1 MNQRIKEIR
10 KKAGLTQ
17 QDFAER
23 IGSARNTIAN
33 YEIGNR
39 NPSDAVIRSIC
50 REFSINEEWLRT
62 GKGFMK
68 NAVPDSLM
76 EKLRETYHLS
86 DLEYRIL
93 EKHFAL
99 PDSQRDQVR
108 EFIQELFETEEVKPD
123 VLTRMI
129 AYYGRLASAGAGQV
143 IFEDF
148 PTEFIEIDN
157 TQENRRVIYAI
168 GVNGD
173 SMEPALSDSDI
184 LLIEQACDVEI
195 GEIGIFVIDGEAFVK
210 KRGSEKLISI
220 NPEYPDIPLSGSA
233 RCMGRVAGVIRE

>member
-1 MNQRIKEIR
+1 MIN
-10 KKAGLTQ
+10 L
-17 QDFAER
+17 
-23 IGSARNTIAN
+23 
-33 YEIGNR
+33 
-39 NPSDAVIRSIC
+39 IC
-50 REFSINEEWLRT
+50 REYQINEKWLT
-62 GKGFMK
+62 DGIGPMK
-68 NAVPDSLM
+68 NEVPDSLM
-76 EKLRETYHLS
+76 EQIRQTYNLS

-93 EKHFAL
+93 EKYFAL

-108 EFIQELFETEEVKPD
+108 DFIQELFETEEVKPD

-143 IFEDF
+143 IFDDF
-148 PTEFIEIDN
+148 PTEFIEIEN

-168 GVNGD
+168 GVNGS
-173 SMEPALSDSDI
+173 SMEPVLSDGDI

-220 NPEYPDIPLSGSA
+220 NPEYPDIPLNESA
-233 RCMGRVAGVIRE
+233 RCMGRVAGKVK